1 MAKLAPFAL
10 VEAFCT
16 DQPHSGNPAG
26 VVILDSWPS
35 DEVLQG
41 LASTINQAETAYVV
55 AKRDGYDLRWFTPGV
70 EVRLCGHATLATA
83 TYLNKLNPALNN
95 FQFSTLSGKLSCR
108 IENRVGE
115 LNFPVAEQIPDMVAP
130 GYLREVFPD
139 APAIHAKGDD
149 WFVELKSE
157 AEVIA
162 FQPDFAKIATCGL
175 RGLSI
180 TARGS
185 QTDFCYRFF
194 APQSGVD
201 EDHATGSAQTYLV
214 PYWADVLGK
223 NQLSSLQ
230 LSNRKGAFESTLS
243 GDRVQI
249 RGKSNL
255 LVEGS
260 INIPD

>member
-55 AKRDGYDLRWFTPGV
+55 PQESGYHLRWFTPGV

-83 TYLNKLNPALNN
+83 TFLAKLYPGIRD
-95 FQFSTLSGKLSCR
+95 FEFSTLSGVLTCR
-108 IENRVGE
+108 IENGVGE
-115 LNFPVAEQIPDMVAP
+115 LDFPVAQQIQGMGAPD
-130 GYLREVFPD
+130 YLRDLFPNSQ
-139 APAIHAKGDD
+139 AIHAKGDD
-149 WFVELKSE
+149 WFVELASE

-162 FQPDFAKIATCGL
+162 FQPDFVKIATCGL

-180 TARGS
+180 SARGS
-185 QTDFCYRFF
+185 KTDFCYRFF

-214 PYWADVLGK
+214 PYWAEVLGK
-223 NQLSSLQ
+223 SQLTSLQ
-230 LSNRKGAFESTLS
+230 LSSRKGAFESVLA

-260 INIPD
+260 IIIPE